1 MNSSPARGHL
11 REHTE
16 PPETVPLPPG
26 PYELRVAGLRTRWPG
41 GEPDGEIVT
50 LGDMELVLPPGRR
63 AALVAGGPL
72 GTSALAAVL
81 LGFLDY
87 EGTATLNDVELRDL
101 PGEDVRRVIG
111 LCARDTRILHA
122 TVADNVR
129 VARPDATDDD
139 VAGALRRAGLEL
151 APGAVIGDREGTLP
165 PAACQRLALAR
176 VLLADQPVLIL
187 EEPTEE
193 PGMLTDLL
201 SAAEDRTLLLLTHRA
216 AVPGAAPILRHVDEV
231 VMLSGR

>member
-1 MNSSPARGHL
+1 VNSSPARGHL
-11 REHTE
+11 REHVE

-26 PYELRVAGLRTRWPG
+26 PYELRVAGLRARWPD
-41 GEPDGEIVT
+41 GEPDGEMVA
-50 LGDMELVLPPGRR
+50 LGDVELVLPPGRR
-63 AALVAGGPL
+63 AALVASSPV

-87 EGTATLNDVELRDL
+87 EGTVTLNDVELRDL
-101 PGEDVRRVIG
+101 SGEDVRGVIG
-111 LCARDTRILHA
+111 LCACDTRILRA
-122 TVADNVR
+122 TVAENVR
-129 VARPDATDDD
+129 VARAGATDDD
-139 VAGALRRAGLEL
+139 VDGALRRAGLEL
-151 APGAVIGDREGTLP
+151 PPDSLVGDRHGALS
-165 PAACQRLALAR
+165 PAARQRLALAR

-201 SAAEDRTLLLLTHRA
+201 SATQDRTLLLLTHRA

-231 VMLSGR
+231 VTVSGR

>member
-1 MNSSPARGHL
+1 VSPSPARGHL

-16 PPETVPLPPG
+16 PPRTVPLPPG
-26 PYELRVAGLRTRWPG
+26 PYELRLAGLRARWPD
-41 GEPDGEIVT
+41 GEPDGEMVT
-50 LGDMELVLPPGRR
+50 LGDVELVLPPGRR
-63 AALVAGGPL
+63 AALVASGPV
-72 GTSALAAVL
+72 GASALAAVL

-87 EGTATLNDVELRDL
+87 EGTVTLNDVELRDL
-101 PGEDVRRVIG
+101 PGEDVRAVIG
-111 LCARDTRILHA
+111 LCARDTRILGA

-139 VAGALRRAGLEL
+139 VAGALRRAGVDLPPE
-151 APGAVIGDREGTLP
+151 AVVGDRDGTLS
-165 PAACQRLALAR
+165 AAARQRLALAR

-201 SAAEDRTLLLLTHRA
+201 SAAEDRTLLLLTHGA

-231 VMLSGR
+231 VTLSGR